1 MNRLI
6 IPSLLLILL
15 AAQGTDLS
23 AQCLAGISVDPPNGS
38 QNLTIQ
44 FTGEGIIPG
53 TEYPCDDPL
62 LPAGWSSTPFTIGS
76 PCLVPDG
83 SAPDGSDYLW
93 VGARDATGKRWV
105 ETSDYDMSGGGTIF
119 FEIRY
124 GTDVSTDCPGPNRTD
139 QGVSLEYSI
148 NGGADWSKIT
158 YYTPYST
165 DTTFTDWNSF
175 EYLVPAAAQ
184 TTSTRFRWYQNSV
197 SNDLSDKWGL
207 NNINITSI
215 ADVTSWEWDFGD
227 MATSDQQNPEHTFA
241 TYGVYSVSLTIT
253 TAGGCTATETT
264 DIYINSVPTIDDLTE
279 TDIPSTG
286 TGVEITL
293 TGITDGGVGGQTLLL
308 SATSSNPASLTIESV
323 DYTSPATTG
332 IIRVTPDSLACGDA
346 TITARVEYTNL
357 TTNFYDEL
365 FTVHVTDNTL
375 PWITCPEDMTINLP
389 EGECTSVVSY
399 DVEFGDNCP
408 GATIEQT
415 AGLPSGSPFPSGTTI
430 NSFVVTDAM
439 GNQVTCAFIVSVTE
453 DIPPEITC
461 PEDIVG
467 SECNNNITIT

>member
-175 EYLVPAAAQ
+175 EY
-184 TTSTRFRWYQNSV
+184 
-197 SNDLSDKWGL
+197 
-207 NNINITSI
+207 
-215 ADVTSWEWDFGD
+215 
-227 MATSDQQNPEHTFA
+227 
-241 TYGVYSVSLTIT
+241 
-253 TAGGCTATETT
+253 
-264 DIYINSVPTIDDLTE
+264 
-279 TDIPSTG
+279 
-286 TGVEITL
+286 
-293 TGITDGGVGGQTLLL
+293 
-308 SATSSNPASLTIESV
+308 
-323 DYTSPATTG
+323 
-332 IIRVTPDSLACGDA
+332 
-346 TITARVEYTNL
+346 
-357 TTNFYDEL
+357 
-365 FTVHVTDNTL
+365 
-375 PWITCPEDMTINLP
+375 
-389 EGECTSVVSY
+389 
-399 DVEFGDNCP
+399 
-408 GATIEQT
+408 
-415 AGLPSGSPFPSGTTI
+415 
-430 NSFVVTDAM
+430 
-439 GNQVTCAFIVSVTE
+439 
-453 DIPPEITC
+453 
-461 PEDIVG
+461 
-467 SECNNNITIT
+467 